1 MKSTRHLGALFFL
14 WIAANA
20 YGQKYSIESSMVSF
34 YSHATIEDIT
44 AENKKVAG
52 LFNSANNEIV
62 FSVPIKEFEFAK
74 SLMKEHFNE
83 KYMETEK
90 FPKATFQGKIE
101 GFSLTASGPQQARA
115 IGKLTIHGVT
125 KEIDV
130 SGTMEV
136 VNGKVTMKTKFVVK
150 LEDYNITRPQVLWQ
164 NIAEQV
170 DVTIDFLLKPI

>member
-1 MKSTRHLGALFFL
+1 
-14 WIAANA
+14 
-20 YGQKYSIESSMVSF
+20 
-34 YSHATIEDIT
+34 
-44 AENKKVAG
+44 
-52 LFNSANNEIV
+52 
-62 FSVPIKEFEFAK
+62 
-74 SLMKEHFNE
+74 
-83 KYMETEK
+83 METEK

>member
-1 MKSTRHLGALFFL
+1 MRCSQLLVVLALVVVGTTSH
-14 WIAANA
+14 A
-20 YGQKYSIESSMVSF
+20 QKYSIESSMVSF

-52 LFNSANNEIV
+52 LFNSTTNEIV
-62 FSVPIKEFEFAK
+62 FSVPIKDFEFAK

-90 FPKATFQGKIE
+90 YPKATFQGKIE
-101 GFSLTASGPQQARA
+101 GFSTSATGSQQAKA

-125 KEIDV
+125 HEIDV
-130 SGTMEV
+130 PGTMEV
-136 VNGKVTMKTKFVVK
+136 VNGKVVMKTKFIVK

-170 DVTIDFLLKPI
+170 DVTIDFVLKPL